1 MLKSFL
7 KVISMLFNINTA
19 VKELHESGQGAS
31 GVKRATLHRNEGAIY
46 VLLAF
51 EPDSHMQ
58 EHQAKAWASVQC
70 VEGEIRFTLEDEE
83 YQLRVGDIV
92 IMQPGQRHSLS
103 SKISSAVLV
112 TLGPAKEGA

>member
-1 MLKSFL
+1 MLL
-7 KVISMLFNINTA
+7 NLNNA
-19 VKELHESGQGAS
+19 VKELHETGQGAS
-31 GVKRATLHRNEGAIY
+31 GVKRATLHRNEGAVY

-83 YQLRVGDIV
+83 YHLREGDVIV
-92 IMQPGQRHSLS
+92 MEPGQRHSLG
-103 SKISSAVLV
+103 SKISSAALV
-112 TLGPAKEGA
+112 TLGPAKDGA